1 MLLRVNFVEE
11 GSILRLKKRH
21 SDIVDAVNQ
30 HGRLSVEKL
39 ARRFGVSAE
48 TIRRDL
54 SALSESGRLQKV
66 HGGAKR
72 ARLSTEAS
80 FQARMSEEAEAKL
93 HIAEKLA
100 DTIEP
105 DDTLFIDTGSTTL
118 ACARALAQK
127 GAFTVIT
134 NSVHIAETFD
144 RARNGASVH
153 LIGGRFSTDNA
164 QTLGPMAIEHI
175 GGFQTDHAVLTVSA
189 INAETGA
196 MDASFDEAQIARAM
210 RRHARNTIIVA
221 AASKAGRRA
230 AFSVC
235 RLDEI
240 DLFISERMPEGAFQS
255 ALATADVEV
264 R

>member
-11 GSILRLKKRH
+11 GSVLRLKKRH
-21 SDIVDAVNQ
+21 NDIVDAVNQ

-175 GGFQTDHAVLTVSA
+175 GGFQTDHAVLTVFG
-189 INAETGA
+189 NQCRDRCDGCKL
-196 MDASFDEAQIARAM
+196 
-210 RRHARNTIIVA
+210 RRSTDRPCHAAPR
-221 AASKAGRRA
+221 SQHHHRGR
-230 AFSVC
+230 SVKGGPQ
-235 RLDEI
+235 
-240 DLFISERMPEGAFQS
+240 SGVQRMPPG
-255 ALATADVEV
+255 
-264 R
+264 